1 MARLGNGSVQY
12 KFSAAVICSG
22 IVSLSTAVAAA
33 VGLIKEETF
42 LLLFFSFF
50 LGPARWPYCHR
61 LFLPLV
67 TNYHQCVLRVRD
79 KIFFLL
85 LMGAHCTRLIITR
98 LGALLSPPSYVL
110 YLSQSLGLCRA
121 NRQPES
127 WRLYFPMAVSF

>member
-1 MARLGNGSVQY
+1 MARLGNDSVQY

-79 KIFFLL
+79 KIFFF
-85 LMGAHCTRLIITR
+85 C
-98 LGALLSPPSYVL
+98 
-110 YLSQSLGLCRA
+110 C
-121 NRQPES
+121 
-127 WRLYFPMAVSF
+127 

>member
-50 LGPARWPYCHR
+50 RSGSMS
-61 LFLPLV
+61 
-67 TNYHQCVLRVRD
+67 VLS
-79 KIFFLL
+79 
-85 LMGAHCTRLIITR
+85 
-98 LGALLSPPSYVL
+98 SPVPPIGY
-110 YLSQSLGLCRA
+110 
-121 NRQPES
+121 
-127 WRLYFPMAVSF
+127 